1 MNLLTGYSINMNE
14 LLNFWNLIVES
25 NTFNFVVLILIF
37 AILFKKINLAD
48 TIEKIR
54 LDIVNTIDNAKKEQ
68 ENAKNKLAGAQKAIE
83 HIDEDIKSRL
93 KEASQRAEGISKQI
107 SENTDAQVKLIEK
120 NIERV
125 ISADEKTLSAKM
137 SEKTLKS
144 SVALAQEHIKN
155 MLENNPE
162 LHKKYI
168 DESIENLDKV

>member
-1 MNLLTGYSINMNE
+1 MNE

-54 LDIVNTIDNAKKEQ
+54 LDIVNTIDNVKKEQ
-68 ENAKNKLAGAQKAIE
+68 SDAKNKLAGAQKAIE
-83 HIDEDIKSRL
+83 HIDEDIKDRL
-93 KEASQRAEGISKQI
+93 NEASKRADGISKQI
-107 SENTDAQVKLIEK
+107 FENTNAQVKLIEK

-125 ISADEKTLSAKM
+125 ITAEEKTLSAQM
-137 SEKTLKS
+137 SSKTLKS
-144 SVALAQEHIKN
+144 SVALAEEQIKK

-162 LHKKYI
+162 LHNKYI
-168 DESIENLDKV
+168 EESIENIDKV

>member
-1 MNLLTGYSINMNE
+1 MNE

-37 AILFKKINLAD
+37 AILFKKINLSD

-54 LDIVNTIDNAKKEQ
+54 LDIVNTIDYAKKEQ
-68 ENAKNKLAGAQKAIE
+68 QEAKNKLTGAQKAIE
-83 HIDEDIKSRL
+83 HIDEDIKGRL

-125 ISADEKTLSAKM
+125 ITAEEKTLSAQM

-144 SVALAQEHIKN
+144 SVAIAQEQIKN
-155 MLENNPE
+155 MLESNPE
-162 LHKKYI
+162 LHNKFI

>member
-1 MNLLTGYSINMNE
+1 MNE
-14 LLNFWNLIVES
+14 LLNFWILIVES

-37 AILFKKINLAD
+37 AILFKKINISD

-54 LDIVNTIDNAKKEQ
+54 MDIVNTIDNVKKEQ
-68 ENAKNKLAGAQKAIE
+68 QDAKSKLADAQKAIE
-83 HIDEDIKSRL
+83 HIDEDIKDRMN
-93 KEASQRAEGISKQI
+93 EAGKRAESISKQI

-125 ISADEKTLSAKM
+125 INAEEKTLSAKM
-137 SEKTLKS
+137 AQKTVKS
-144 SVALAQEHIKN
+144 SVELAKEHIIN
-155 MLENNPE
+155 MLESNPE

>member
-1 MNLLTGYSINMNE
+1 MNE

-48 TIEKIR
+48 TIDKIR

-68 ENAKNKLAGAQKAIE
+68 SDAKTKLAGAQKAIE
-83 HIDEDIKSRL
+83 HIDEDIKDRL
-93 KEASQRAEGISKQI
+93 NEASKRAEGISKQI
-107 SENTDAQVKLIEK
+107 FENTDAQVKLIEK

-125 ISADEKTLSAKM
+125 ITAEEKTLSAQM
-137 SEKTLKS
+137 SSKTLQT
-144 SVALAQEHIKN
+144 SVALAQEQIKH

-162 LHKKYI
+162 LHNRYI
-168 DESIENLDKV
+168 DESIDNIDKV

>member
-1 MNLLTGYSINMNE
+1 MNE

-37 AILFKKINLAD
+37 AIIFKKIKLSD

-68 ENAKNKLAGAQKAIE
+68 SDAKNKLAGAQKAIE
-83 HIDEDIKSRL
+83 HIDEDIKDRL
-93 KEASQRAEGISKQI
+93 NEASKRAEGISKQI
-107 SENTDAQVKLIEK
+107 FENTDAQVKLIEK

-125 ISADEKTLSAKM
+125 ITAEEKTLSAQM
-137 SEKTLKS
+137 SSKTLQT
-144 SVALAQEHIKN
+144 SVALAQEQIKH

-162 LHKKYI
+162 LHNRYI
-168 DESIENLDKV
+168 DESIDNIDKV

>member
-1 MNLLTGYSINMNE
+1 MNE

-37 AILFKKINLAD
+37 AILFKKINLSD

-68 ENAKNKLAGAQKAIE
+68 QEAKNKLTGAQKAIE
-83 HIDEDIKSRL
+83 HIDEDIKGRL

-125 ISADEKTLSAKM
+125 ITAEEKTLSAQM

-144 SVALAQEHIKN
+144 SVAIAQEQIKN
-155 MLENNPE
+155 MLESNPE
-162 LHKKYI
+162 LHNKFI